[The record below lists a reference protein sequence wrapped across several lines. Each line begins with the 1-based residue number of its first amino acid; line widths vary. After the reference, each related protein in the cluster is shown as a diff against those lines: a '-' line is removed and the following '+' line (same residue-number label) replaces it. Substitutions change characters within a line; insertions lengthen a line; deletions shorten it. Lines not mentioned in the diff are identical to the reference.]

1 MVVYYLIP
9 IIFIVAAVV
18 ISSIVRKRI
27 TARTAAMT
35 PEQAAEAMHNYYA
48 GYFVLAPTERII
60 GTWSGVDFLKPE
72 GTATRAA
79 SAALNAASDALIGVS
94 KYTPTVQ
101 IGLTSLGR
109 VLVSREYS
117 EGGRR
122 GNFQQVASLDRG
134 VVPTDG
140 ASAYPGVDLGTPP
153 KNPFSPLVKLEF
165 VHLQAEDGEAYDAW
179 VTPQGSMVG
188 APGFVSISQALGK

>member
-1 MVVYYLIP
+1 MAFYYFIP
-9 IIFIVAAVV
+9 ILIIVAAVV
-18 ISSIVRKRI
+18 FSFVIRKRI
-27 TARTAAMT
+27 TASTANMT

-48 GYFVLAPTERII
+48 GYFVLAPGEKII
-60 GTWSGVDFLKPE
+60 GAWSGVDFLGPT
-72 GTATRAA
+72 GTASRAA

-117 EGGRR
+117 EMGER
-122 GNFQQVASLDRG
+122 GHFQQVASLDRG

-140 ASAYPGVDLGTPP
+140 RAAYPGMDLGSPP
-153 KNPFSPLVKLEF
+153 QNPFSPLVNLEF
-165 VHLQAEDGEAYDAW
+165 VHLQAADGEAYDAW
-179 VTPQGSMVG
+179 VTPQGGMVSV
-188 APGFVSISQALGK
+188 PGFVSIFQALGK